1 MILIGSLG
9 VTFSAKAG
17 LGTSSVASVPYSVS
31 LGSKLLPFGDW
42 LNLLSLI
49 QIVTQVIL
57 LKGKVN
63 YIEIGIQTVLAFL
76 YATKHNI
83 NL

>member
-1 MILIGSLG
+1 MILIASLG

-17 LGTSSVASVPYSVS
+17 FGTSPVASVPYSVS
-31 LGSKLLPFGDW
+31 LGSKLLSFGGW

-49 QIVTQVIL
+49 QIITQVIL

-83 NL
+83 NP